1 METIEQI
8 YRKMNKAQTQYLIQ
22 ERIQKVN
29 PLSIF
34 LNHMYTDL
42 MNQLALL
49 TYKIL
54 RPHWMLT
61 LMRMTMKDL
70 NQLGT

>member
-1 METIEQI
+1 
-8 YRKMNKAQTQYLIQ
+8 
-22 ERIQKVN
+22 
-29 PLSIF
+29 
-34 LNHMYTDL
+34 
-42 MNQLALL
+42 L